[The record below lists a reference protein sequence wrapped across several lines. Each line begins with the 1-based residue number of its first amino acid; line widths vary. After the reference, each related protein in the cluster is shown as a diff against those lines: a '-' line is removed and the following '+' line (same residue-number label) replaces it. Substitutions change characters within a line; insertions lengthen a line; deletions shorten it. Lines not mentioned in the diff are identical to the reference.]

1 MATSDSDNFESADE
15 DTEFRDASM
24 KKSSPQWTYSSPIDS
39 DSDDNICDKTKRN
52 FSQVKANSS
61 QEITTSM
68 KKTSEVTRK
77 TEKEEVKVISNEG
90 NTELKNS
97 GDGDNSVIEKGH
109 TSNATRSVSRS
120 AEKKKTKIQKSKES
134 TKPKGLGAKRI
145 SETVTSLSL
154 DNVKIS
160 NEEVKEKNEQIKNSN
175 KVLDDWNLD
184 DHKATEILRD
194 SFDQSYEKSWIEIGN
209 KSLDEFDKN
218 VPEEL
223 KSNKKFKEI
232 FRPDGWQDLE
242 NEKIITPTV
251 ENKHKT
257 SLFLDEVAKVN
268 EEKDDSGSG
277 WGSWGN
283 WGVTSLLSTA
293 SAGVSTLTS
302 HVTQG
307 LTILE
312 ESIISP
318 TAANPVQNEEAENTE
333 SVDTSPTIEIQ
344 DSFGFSNLIS
354 GVSSITKLVEDTGTR
369 VITGG
374 LNTLETIGKKTMEVL
389 QEGDPGLKKKRAFF
403 TNELSKPILSQVL
416 REAKDKAETEARTI
430 EEKKLARRIHFESIF
445 DDFQGLVHLEALEM
459 LSKQSEMKIQQRIVS
474 LNVEEGISL
483 QETLDEVKELCDIS
497 DEDEGV
503 DDDDKLEEQLK
514 FYYSESG
521 INASF
526 DKINQIWTETK
537 EYINNVSSPQST
549 VGDQEVFEKAILT
562 IAQFTACSVEQFHK
576 VGELLLIK
584 GNRSTVNEADSLVH
598 ITKILSRRVETIA
611 NLFSKSFNQRS
622 QSEKSVQ
629 FPGITTIFL
638 EANNAS
644 SYIQEAFRL
653 LIPILQIGVI

>member
-39 DSDDNICDKTKRN
+39 DSDDNICVSPFTKHMSWSSGISDEKCQNRTYDKTKRN

-194 SFDQSYEKSWIEIGN
+194 SFDQSYEKSWIEI
-209 KSLDEFDKN
+209 
-218 VPEEL
+218 
-223 KSNKKFKEI
+223 
-232 FRPDGWQDLE
+232 
-242 NEKIITPTV
+242 
-251 ENKHKT
+251 
-257 SLFLDEVAKVN
+257 DEVAKVN